1 MTLVRD
7 GERWRVEGEESERA
21 RIAYVELGDDDGSV
35 YRVAPAALDRAEARA
50 A

>member
-7 GERWRVEGEESERA
+7 GDGWRVEGEGSARA
-21 RIAYVELGDDDGSV
+21 RVAYVELGDDDGLV
-35 YRVAPAALDRAEARA
+35 YRVAPAAPDRADARA